1 MCWYIDETWYA
12 YIYIYIHM
20 YVNINMYTYTDHNI
34 FLVSGIFWARFF
46 RQAQADYGKTVRGIV
61 SGEPGFLKLIFDRSW
76 AADTRHRWMG
86 WLDVEVIRIWS
97 DVNDGNNDWY
107 WCVCKFTHVETKIN
121 DSNDPLSNININIYQ
136 HISTFIHI
144 DISN

>member
-1 MCWYIDETWYA
+1 
-12 YIYIYIHM
+12 M
-20 YVNINMYTYTDHNI
+20 YVHINMYTYTDHNI

-46 RQAQADYGKTVRGIV
+46 RQTQADYGKTVRGIV

-107 WCVCKFTHVETKIN
+107 WCVCKFN
-121 DSNDPLSNININIYQ
+121 
-136 HISTFIHI
+136 
-144 DISN
+144 